1 MGGAQFGEHSAS
13 SYVPL
18 SDNNGFGTNAA
29 FIDKGNLPDG
39 MADETRGA
47 VLLDKHVQNVAP
59 EGGWVEDHASKGETT
74 MQQKVIMEARRQAR
88 RVFCRVRASQGDRL
102 KGSRWLAGS
111 LF

>member
-13 SYVPL
+13 TYVPL

-74 MQQKVIMEARRQAR
+74 MQHKVSIEGK
-88 RVFCRVRASQGDRL
+88 RVGLFCRVRASQGDRL
-102 KGSRWLAGS
+102 KGSHWLAGS
-111 LF
+111 LL